1 MSLSSPIYTAW
12 SNPYAIKNLPVNTK
26 KGAGDYLYMG
36 KPIQSSPAQSR
47 PAQSRPVQSRPV
59 QSRPAGSAS
68 LVGSASLGGSA
79 SLVSLVSLEK
89 PLIYMANNPYIQRE
103 ESTTNLLE
111 HLGAYQ
117 LIEKH
122 FTLRA

>member
-26 KGAGDYLYMG
+26 EGAGDYLYMG
-36 KPIQSSPAQSR
+36 KPIQSSPT
-47 PAQSRPVQSRPV
+47 
-59 QSRPAGSAS
+59 
-68 LVGSASLGGSA
+68 
-79 SLVSLVSLEK
+79 VSLEK
-89 PLIYMANNPYIQRE
+89 PLIYMANNPYIERE
-103 ESTTNLLE
+103 ESTPNLLE

-122 FTLRA
+122 FTPRA

>member
-1 MSLSSPIYTAW
+1 MSLFSLSSPIYTAL

-26 KGAGDYLYMG
+26 EGAGDYLYMG
-36 KPIQSSPAQSR
+36 KPI
-47 PAQSRPVQSRPV
+47 
-59 QSRPAGSAS
+59 
-68 LVGSASLGGSA
+68 
-79 SLVSLVSLEK
+79 K